1 MSLALNNFT
10 VHAGR
15 HCLLQ
20 IDSLTLPSTGLF
32 GVIGPNGAGK
42 STLLRALAGLV
53 PHGGSKRLDGGW
65 PEASRIG
72 FLPQNFAVSA
82 SMSVAECVLLG
93 RRERLGW
100 RISAHDRSEVARV
113 LALLDLSALATAR
126 MDRLSGGQQQRVL
139 LAQRL
144 LRDPRLLIL
153 DEPTSALDLHHQLQV
168 LSHLRTLAQD
178 ILVIAALHDLTLAG
192 RFADHLVLIANG
204 RLGAASTPDRVLLP
218 SCLDPVYAIRSELL
232 PDRDNSPVV
241 VAHQAG

>member
-1 MSLALNNFT
+1 
-10 VHAGR
+10 
-15 HCLLQ
+15 
-20 IDSLTLPSTGLF
+20 
-32 GVIGPNGAGK
+32 
-42 STLLRALAGLV
+42 
-53 PHGGSKRLDGGW
+53 
-65 PEASRIG
+65 
-72 FLPQNFAVSA
+72 
-82 SMSVAECVLLG
+82 
-93 RRERLGW
+93 
-100 RISAHDRSEVARV
+100 
-113 LALLDLSALATAR
+113 
-126 MDRLSGGQQQRVL
+126 
-139 LAQRL
+139 